1 MPAGTEKEKAM
12 NDFGHKVIRE
22 GLDALEKSVSK
33 SLDTVSDMIAEE
45 LDGMAK
51 QQKLNLE
58 NFAAQLQD
66 CTEAPGATAPATGK
80 TACLLRQ
87 NGCPQAKWF
96 WIYWRKRKW
105 LVFGTR

>member
-1 MPAGTEKEKAM
+1 M
-12 NDFGHKVIRE
+12 NDFGHKVIQE

-51 QQKLNLE
+51 QQKLDLE

-66 CTEAPGATAPATGK
+66 VLSTRATAPADRENGML
-80 TACLLRQ
+80 APAERLSASEMVLDLLEE
-87 NGCPQAKWF
+87 
-96 WIYWRKRKW
+96 
-105 LVFGTR
+105 T

>member
-1 MPAGTEKEKAM
+1 MVFDKQTAE
-12 NDFGHKVIRE
+12 E

-33 SLDTVSDMIAEE
+33 SLDTVSDMITEE

-66 CTEAPGATAPATGK
+66 VLKHQGDSTSDRENGMLAPAERLS
-80 TACLLRQ
+80 ASEMVLDLLEE
-87 NGCPQAKWF
+87 A
-96 WIYWRKRKW
+96 
-105 LVFGTR
+105 

>member
-12 NDFGHKVIRE
+12 NDFGHKVIQE

-51 QQKLNLE
+51 QQSWIWRT
-58 NFAAQLQD
+58 LQ
-66 CTEAPGATAPATGK
+66 
-80 TACLLRQ
+80 RS
-87 NGCPQAKWF
+87 F
-96 WIYWRKRKW
+96 RMY
-105 LVFGTR
+105 

>member
-33 SLDTVSDMIAEE
+33 SLDTVSDMVAEE

-51 QQKLNLE
+51 QQKLDLE

-66 CTEAPGATAPATGK
+66 VLKHQGDSSDRENGMLAPAERLS
-80 TACLLRQ
+80 ASEMVLDLLEE
-87 NGCPQAKWF
+87 A
-96 WIYWRKRKW
+96 
-105 LVFGTR
+105 